1 MATYL
6 ISRNYMPFWEN
17 IRHNILLLIGILLL
31 VIIYYI
37 INIGNRYVDEEKKI
51 KVDNKK
57 FTTTFIYVL
66 ILYILYMLIKKYPF
80 LSEIINIT
88 IFSLIFAYL
97 FNPVVEL
104 IEKKGIP
111 RLWSVI
117 IVYILIIAILAVV
130 FFTFLPKI
138 IREFKK
144 LGNVLPNYIDQ
155 INNFLY
161 NINNSS
167 LLKSSN
173 LPPQLDG
180 VKDVF
185 KENLESIESFIIKW
199 FSDFVDKIINMFSKI
214 FIIAIIPIISFYFLK
229 DKEFFKKKIYLI
241 IPKSHRNEMINL
253 FKEIDNMLGQFIR
266 GRVIV
271 AIFVGVSTT
280 IALALLK
287 INFAFIIGMLA
298 GLADIIPYFGPI
310 IGIIPAVFFAILE
323 SPIKALWV
331 IIIFT
336 IIQQIENDIITPKI
350 VGESVGIHPVTVM
363 LSLIIGGGFFGI
375 LGMVLAI
382 PVVAILKIIYS
393 HFVESRSRS

>member
-1 MATYL
+1 
-6 ISRNYMPFWEN
+6 MPFWEN

-375 LGMVLAI
+375 LGMVLAV

>member
-1 MATYL
+1 
-6 ISRNYMPFWEN
+6 MPFWEN

-161 NINNSS
+161 NINNNS

-185 KENLESIESFIIKW
+185 KENLESIENFIIKW

-375 LGMVLAI
+375 LGMVLAV

>member
-1 MATYL
+1 M
-6 ISRNYMPFWEN
+6 MFWEN
-17 IRHNILLLIGILLL
+17 IKQNILILIGILIL

-51 KVDNKK
+51 KINNKK
-57 FTTTFIYVL
+57 LVTIFICIL

-88 IFSLIFAYL
+88 ILSLIFAYL
-97 FNPVVEL
+97 FNPIVEF
-104 IEKKGIP
+104 IEEKGIS

-117 IVYILIIAILAVV
+117 IVYIFIIAILAII

-138 IREFKK
+138 IREFKN
-144 LGNVLPNYIDQ
+144 LGNVLPIYLEKVD
-155 INNFLY
+155 NFLY

-167 LLKSSN
+167 FLKSDN

-180 VKDVF
+180 IKDVF
-185 KENLESIESFIIKW
+185 KENLESIESFVVKW
-199 FSDFVDKIINMFSKI
+199 FSNFADKTINMFSKI

-229 DKEFFKKKIYLI
+229 DKEFFKKKIYLT

-253 FKEIDNMLGQFIR
+253 FKEIDTMLGQFIR

-271 AIFVGVSTT
+271 GIFVGVSTT

-298 GLADIIPYFGPI
+298 GLADIIPYFGPV

-336 IIQQIENDIITPKI
+336 IIQQVENDIITPKV

-363 LSLIIGGGFFGI
+363 LSLIIGGRFFGI

-393 HFVESRSRS
+393 HFVESRSKT